1 MVELKEKELVIR
13 IDTDSPAEDLKDI
26 QETILYVVSNMDND
40 FMNRDNIYPIF
51 TFLSALLPSE
61 DQLKK
66 LKE

>member
-13 IDTDSPAEDLKDI
+13 IETEHPEEELKDLLDAVI
-26 QETILYVVSNMDND
+26 YFAESMDND
-40 FMNRDNIYPIF
+40 FMNHNSMYPMF
-51 TFLSALLPSE
+51 AFLSALLPST